1 MENNLIELKTEKA
14 STSELDGYETPIPDE
29 VKNNFITQQEE
40 KEEKEKKEEK
50 NYAISSQRDSDIIII
65 DFTPFKFF
73 VVLFLFFANFLPFP
87 LAFSEAILRSVIN
100 YSYKPSLSAQIFFYF
115 FLLTIFIIFSEVS
128 DKNCR
133 TNIIFGSIGLF
144 SFAMLIILIVE
155 IVQYYKNIDEINE
168 MRDFIKIL
176 IKFRIFSYYIAAGTD
191 ILFLITYS
199 YIFKGDKI

>member
-1 MENNLIELKTEKA
+1 MDSNLIELKAQKTL
-14 STSELDGYETPIPDE
+14 TRELDEYETPIPDE

-40 KEEKEKKEEK
+40 KHEK
-50 NYAISSQRDSDIIII
+50 NSAITNQRNSYNRNIE
-65 DFTPFKFF
+65 FTPLKFF
-73 VVLFLFFANFLPFP
+73 VVIFLCFANFLPFP

-128 DKNCR
+128 DKECR
-133 TNIIFGSIGLF
+133 TNMILGSIGLF